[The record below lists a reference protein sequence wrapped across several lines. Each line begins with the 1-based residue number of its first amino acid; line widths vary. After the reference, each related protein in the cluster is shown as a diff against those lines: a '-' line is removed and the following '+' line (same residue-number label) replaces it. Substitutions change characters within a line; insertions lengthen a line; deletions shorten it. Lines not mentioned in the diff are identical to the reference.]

1 MMIMTTIKTP
11 FAPLFALISSRNIA
25 PYAASPP
32 AAAVSPD
39 TKQFRKVQDSCRAI
53 AGHIRAAT
61 PDRAETLNM
70 SAYFKVG
77 EHGLLYFLFCGAIGV
92 ALRFRDAAAF
102 VSRIQN
108 LDQNFN
114 KP

>member
-1 MMIMTTIKTP
+1 MMIMTTINIP
-11 FAPLFALISSRNIA
+11 FAPPFALISSRHIA

-39 TKQFRKVQDSCRAI
+39 TTLFRKVQDSCRAI

-61 PDRAETLNM
+61 PDRAEILNM
-70 SAYFKVG
+70 SAYFNVS
-77 EHGLLYFLFCGAIGV
+77 EHGLLYFLFCGAVGV

-102 VSRIQN
+102 VSRVQN
-108 LDQNFN
+108 LDQKFN